1 MAKTAENPTKPTKTA
16 RPTRPAGGG
25 YAGRMQLARM
35 ALFWERLWPALWPV
49 AGILGLF
56 LIVALFDLLPLLSGF
71 LHAAVLAAF
80 AAALGYALWH
90 GRHGLSWP
98 GETAA
103 ERRIENAS
111 GLTDRPL
118 AALRDGLAAGGGD
131 AFAEGLWQAHR
142 ARMQARIG
150 ALRVGA
156 PHPGLAARDPW
167 ALRGAILILL
177 VVALIAAG
185 GDGPQRLARAA
196 KPDFS
201 ATGTSAAASLE
212 LWITPPAHTGRA
224 PIFLDRG
231 VATDDVLSVPVTSA
245 VLARL
250 HGKGSTPSLQLG
262 DGEAAFTPLD
272 DESFQADGTIERDG
286 RLAVRR
292 DGADV
297 AVWDLIVVPDDAP
310 VIVFALP
317 PGASKR
323 EHLKLAYFA
332 RDDYGV
338 EAVRV
343 AIRRT
348 GDDGE
353 AIADAAAVE
362 LDLALPGIGMK
373 EIEATAYHDLTPHP
387 WAGLPVVIEL
397 AAEDAIGQIGRSEPF
412 ATVLPARVFQH
423 PVARAIIEQ
432 RRLLTVDDGE
442 KGRRKVAFALRDLTS
457 RPMQFYD
464 DKVVFLALITAS
476 ARLVLSDDGTQVPA
490 VQQLL
495 WDTALRIED
504 GELSLA
510 ERDLRAAQEALM
522 EALAQNATDAEIEA
536 LIDAVREALD
546 RYLQALAENM
556 AENPT
561 AMGEQ
566 APMDPNAM
574 MLEFEDLRDILEQAR
589 DLARSGARDA
599 AKDLLAQFRDIL
611 ENMQP
616 GQQQAGQQGEGSLNE
631 MLRDLSDLIRQQ
643 RDLLDETFRRAQEE
657 GKFGG
662 DDREGKMGAQSQGD
676 LRRQLGDLMRRF
688 GERYGDI
695 PDELG
700 NAEGSMRQSEDA
712 LERGAAGQ
720 AVRPQADALDAMRAG
735 GRTMARGQQG
745 QAQGADSGNRG
756 FQRDPFGRPMPG
768 FGRADT
774 ENVEIPTMSDVQR
787 AREVLDELRRR
798 AGERD
803 RPRDEL
809 DYIDRLL
816 RRF

>member
-1 MAKTAENPTKPTKTA
+1 MANQKAKQAKPARATAD
-16 RPTRPAGGG
+16 G
-25 YAGRMQLARM
+25 YAGRLVLARL
-35 ALFWERLWPALWPV
+35 ALFWERLWPALWPTIGV
-49 AGILGLF
+49 VGLF
-56 LIVALFDLLPLLSGF
+56 LIVALFDLLPLLPGF
-71 LHAAVLAAF
+71 VHAAVLAAF

-90 GRHGLSWP
+90 ARGGLSWP
-98 GETAA
+98 GKAAA
-103 ERRIENAS
+103 EHRIEDAS

-118 AALRDGLAAGGGD
+118 VALRDGLAAGGGD
-131 AFAEGLWQAHR
+131 AFAEGLWRVHR
-142 ARMQARIG
+142 ARMLARIG

-167 ALRGAILILL
+167 ALRGAVLLLL

-196 KPDFS
+196 NPDFTPSGQS
-201 ATGTSAAASLE
+201 AVASLE
-212 LWITPPAHTGRA
+212 LWITPPGHTGRA

-231 VATDDVLSVPVTSA
+231 EATDDVLSIPVTST

-250 HGKGSTPSLQLG
+250 HGKGATPSLRLG
-262 DGEAAFTPLD
+262 EGETPFTPLD
-272 DESFQADGTIERDG
+272 AESYQADATIESDG

-292 DGADV
+292 DGANL
-297 AVWDLIVVPDDAP
+297 AVWDLVVIPDNAP
-310 VIVFALP
+310 IIVFALP

-338 EAVRV
+338 ETVRV

-353 AIADAAAVE
+353 VIADTAPLE
-362 LDLALPGIGMK
+362 LDLALPGIGMR

-423 PVARAIIEQ
+423 PVARAIVEQ
-432 RRLLTVDDGE
+432 RRLLTVDDGDE
-442 KGRRKVAFALRDLTS
+442 SRRKVAFALRELTA

-522 EALAQNATDAEIEA
+522 QALAENASDAEIEE
-536 LIDAVREALD
+536 LIDALRAALD

-556 AENPT
+556 ADNPT

-566 APMDPNAM
+566 APMDPNAV

-616 GQQQAGQQGEGSLNE
+616 AMGQQAGQQGEGSLNE

-643 RDLLDETFRRAQEE
+643 RDLLDETFQRSQEE

-662 DDREGKMGAQSQGD
+662 DEREGRRGAQAQSD

-695 PDELG
+695 PNELG
-700 NAEGSMRQSEDA
+700 NAEGSMRQAEDA

-720 AVRPQADALDAMRAG
+720 AVRPQADALDSMRAG
-735 GRTMARGQQG
+735 GRMMARGQQG
-745 QAQGADSGNRG
+745 QAQGMDSGNRG
-756 FQRDPFGRPMPG
+756 LQRDPFGRPLPG

-774 ENVEIPTMSDVQR
+774 EDVDIPTMSDVQR

-798 AGERD
+798 AGERS
-803 RPRDEL
+803 RPQDEL